1 MFLICKSKAL
11 MVQKR
16 KPKKNLNLIKKNK
29 KETTKSRVEIN
40 KSPQKIKDS
49 TFNPSTNDQIDL
61 KSQEIHSSIGT
72 SLDMFEDENEVSSKE
87 SLYLEEESCSPRQ
100 KKSSLH
106 DSKWNRKNYNIIFSK
121 IKRGTE
127 IGAFIDAHPDFTI
140 TNSISAFEE
149 IFIYECGLN
158 PPKFNFEYEF
168 EQYHVETGIDLEIVP
183 AGTIKREVLK
193 DFTELVAFDEKNL
206 LEINKFVKA
215 RIIGEQTLSFEF
227 KNKIYRAKRV
237 NKTICLFSEDILI
250 TCDLGKFRKWK
261 ISVTDATENNLGEFI
276 VLESDRFINVYKN
289 DRLIHRVELNTIID
303 NIAAYY
309 DRKIIVST
317 VYKIIFILDLDTKHI
332 EIISG
337 PPNMVCYSLKVYQNI
352 VIVQTR
358 YKLIFIDIA
367 NRTKHIAHFQREYKY
382 SCNAEVVQAYD
393 FNDSF
398 RFFNLNNPIENL
410 SVTYKDHIKGFEFY
424 KNQVFL
430 AIGDNILFYK
440 DGQLIDEINAFFKHR
455 HDSYDF
461 GNKIFTK
468 SDFNRWKSIYDQRK
482 QEDLEFIPNDLNIE
496 LKKDLDKILGRDKV
510 KNTFNESQTY
520 VSSQK
525 RKKGGF

>member
-1 MFLICKSKAL
+1 
-11 MVQKR
+11 
-16 KPKKNLNLIKKNK
+16 
-29 KETTKSRVEIN
+29 
-40 KSPQKIKDS
+40 
-49 TFNPSTNDQIDL
+49 
-61 KSQEIHSSIGT
+61 
-72 SLDMFEDENEVSSKE
+72 
-87 SLYLEEESCSPRQ
+87 
-100 KKSSLH
+100 
-106 DSKWNRKNYNIIFSK
+106 
-121 IKRGTE
+121 
-127 IGAFIDAHPDFTI
+127 
-140 TNSISAFEE
+140 
-149 IFIYECGLN
+149 
-158 PPKFNFEYEF
+158 
-168 EQYHVETGIDLEIVP
+168 
-183 AGTIKREVLK
+183 
-193 DFTELVAFDEKNL
+193 
-206 LEINKFVKA
+206 
-215 RIIGEQTLSFEF
+215 
-227 KNKIYRAKRV
+227 
-237 NKTICLFSEDILI
+237 LI
-250 TCDLGKFRKWK
+250 TCDLEKFRKWK

-337 PPNMVCYSLKVYQNI
+337 PPNMVCYSLEVYKNT

-382 SCNAEVVQAYD
+382 SCNGKVVQAYD

-424 KNQVFL
+424 KNQVYL